1 MKLRNWILLFSL
13 LLTPAMAL
21 ASNWFQK
28 DQSEPPVDPYQLSA
42 EVTAADQIALH
53 WSIAEGTYLYRDKIR
68 VLLEPSEGITLGEIA
83 LPQPVI
89 KKNVLRPD
97 GTTGDA
103 AVYYQRLD
111 LTVPLL
117 RSTEGAA
124 EIQLRVHYQ
133 GCADEGIC
141 YPPANKRFT
150 LSLPPAGTVVAS
162 SGDRRP
168 EAAAAPPVSEQ
179 DRIAALLAEGNL
191 WLSVAAFFGFGI
203 LLALTPCVFPLVPI
217 LSGLIVGQGEDLS
230 PSRGFL
236 LSLVYVVAMA
246 FAYAIAGVAA
256 GMLGY
261 NLQAELQNPWLLS
274 AFALL
279 FMLLALSMF
288 GFYELQLPSSWQG
301 KLREW
306 SNRQQG
312 GTWIGVAIMGFLSA
326 LIVGPCV
333 APPMAGAFLYIAQT
347 GDGLLGGTAFFALG
361 LGMGSP
367 LLIIGASAGKLLPR
381 AGAWM
386 NRVQAVFGVFFLAV
400 AILLLERILPV
411 AVALLLWA
419 TLLIVSSIYMGALRR
434 LPPEATG
441 WTRFWKGI
449 GVVMLIYGALMLLG
463 AAAGG
468 KDTLQP
474 LRGVQLFAT
483 ASETSEPK
491 LFKPIK
497 TREDLQRELALAK
510 QQGKPLM
517 LDFYADWCTSC
528 VELERYTFSDPEVRA
543 ALQGFVLLQA
553 DVTPW
558 DEEDQKLLVKQFGLS
573 GPPAIIFYD
582 REGNEQ
588 RDLRLA
594 GFIDP
599 EAFIKHIRWLQ
610 Q

>member
-1 MKLRNWILLFSL
+1 MKLKNWILPLAVLLF
-13 LLTPAMAL
+13 PAVAQ
-21 ASNWFQK
+21 AFGWIEE
-28 DQSEPPVDPYQLSA
+28 DHDGPPTTPYQVSA

-53 WSIAEGTYLYRDKIR
+53 WTIAEGTYLYRDKVR
-68 VLLEPSEGITLGEIA
+68 VQLEQGEEIALGEIA
-83 LPQPVI
+83 LPKPVI
-89 KKNVLRPD
+89 KKSVLRPD
-97 GTTGDA
+97 GTTGDS
-103 AVYYQRLD
+103 AVYYNQLD
-111 LTVPLL
+111 LIVPLL
-117 RSTEGAA
+117 RQTEGAT

-141 YPPANKRFT
+141 YPPANRLFT
-150 LSLPPAGTVVAS
+150 LSLPPVGVAIAASGS
-162 SGDRRP
+162 SPP
-168 EAAAAPPVSEQ
+168 EAVNTPPQSEQ
-179 DRIAALLAEGNL
+179 DQIAALLAKGNL
-191 WLSVAAFFGFGI
+191 WLSMTAFFGFGI

-217 LSGLIVGQGEDLS
+217 LSGLIVGHGKELS

-236 LSLVYVVAMA
+236 LSLIYVVAMA
-246 FAYAIAGVAA
+246 FAYAIAGVIA
-256 GMLGY
+256 GLLGF

-279 FMLLALSMF
+279 FVLLALSMF

-301 KLREW
+301 KLREL
-306 SNRQQG
+306 SNHQKG
-312 GTWIGVAIMGFLSA
+312 GTWLGVAIMGFLSA

-347 GDGLLGGTAFFALG
+347 GDGLLGGSAFFALG
-361 LGMGSP
+361 IGMGSP

-411 AVALLLWA
+411 AVALLLWG
-419 TLLIVSSIYMGALRR
+419 TLLVVCSIYMGALRR

-441 WTRFWKGI
+441 WARFWKGI
-449 GVVMLIYGALMLLG
+449 GVVMLIYGTLMLLG

-483 ASETSEPK
+483 ANETPEHS
-491 LFKPIK
+491 LFKTIK
-497 TREDLQRELALAK
+497 TTDDLQRELMLAK
-510 QQGKPLM
+510 AQGKPVM

-528 VELERYTFSDPEVRA
+528 VELERYTFSDPAVQS

-558 DEEDQKLLVKQFGLS
+558 DEADQKLLVKQFGLS
-573 GPPAIIFYD
+573 GPPAIIFYN
-582 REGNEQ
+582 REGKEQ

-594 GFIDP
+594 GFIDA
-599 EAFIKHIRWLQ
+599 EAFIEHIKWLLP
-610 Q
+610 

>member
-1 MKLRNWILLFSL
+1 MKLRNRILLLAAL
-13 LLTPAMAL
+13 LFPAMAQ
-21 ASNWFQK
+21 AAGWF
-28 DQSEPPVDPYQLSA
+28 EEERNGPPVDPYQLSA
-42 EVTAADQIALH
+42 EVTSSDRITLH
-53 WSIAEGTYLYRDKIR
+53 WTIAEGTYLYREKIR
-68 VLLEPSEGITLGEIA
+68 VQLEQGEGVALGEIA
-83 LPQPVI
+83 LPKAVI

-97 GTTGDA
+97 GSTGDSA
-103 AVYYQRLD
+103 IYYQRLD

-117 RSTEGAA
+117 RQTEGAA
-124 EIQLRVHYQ
+124 EIQLRAHYQ

-141 YPPANKRFT
+141 YPPDNKLFT
-150 LSLPPAGTVVAS
+150 FSLPPVGVAIPTS
-162 SGDRRP
+162 SSRP
-168 EAAAAPPVSEQ
+168 ETAAPPASEQ
-179 DRIAALLAEGNL
+179 DRIAALLAEGDL
-191 WLSVAAFFGFGI
+191 WISVAAFFGFGI

-217 LSGLIVGQGEDLS
+217 LSGLIVGHGENLT
-230 PSRGFL
+230 PRRGFL
-236 LSLVYVVAMA
+236 LSLVYVTAMA
-246 FAYAIAGVAA
+246 SAYAIAGVIA
-256 GMLGY
+256 GLLGF

-301 KLREW
+301 KLREL
-306 SNRQQG
+306 SNHQKG
-312 GTWIGVAIMGFLSA
+312 GTWLGVAVMGFLSA

-333 APPMAGAFLYIAQT
+333 APPMAGALLYIAQT
-347 GDGLLGGTAFFALG
+347 GDWVLGGSAFFALG

-367 LLIIGASAGKLLPR
+367 LLVIGASAGKLLPR

-386 NRVQAVFGVFFLAV
+386 NRVQGVFGVLFLAV

-411 AVALLLWA
+411 AVALLLWGM
-419 TLLIVSSIYMGALRR
+419 LLIVSSIYLGALRR

-441 WTRFWKGI
+441 WARFWKGI

-483 ASETSEPK
+483 AAETSEPK
-491 LFKPIK
+491 LFKTIK
-497 TREDLQRELALAK
+497 TAADLQRELALAK
-510 QQGKPLM
+510 AQGKPLM

-543 ALQGFVLLQA
+543 ALRGFVLLQA

-558 DEEDQKLLVKQFGLS
+558 DEEDQQLLVKQFGLS

-582 REGNEQ
+582 REGREQ
-588 RDLRLA
+588 PNLRLA
-594 GFIDP
+594 GFIDA
-599 EAFIKHIRWLQ
+599 ETFIKHIRWLQ
-610 Q
+610 R

>member
-1 MKLRNWILLFSL
+1 MKLRNRILLFAL
-13 LLTPAMAL
+13 LLFPATVP
-21 ASNWFQK
+21 ASGWF
-28 DQSEPPVDPYQLSA
+28 EENIEGPPTDPYQVSA
-42 EVTAADQIALH
+42 EVTSSEQVSLH
-53 WSIAEGTYLYRDKIR
+53 WTIAEGTYLYREKVR
-68 VLLEPSEGITLGEIA
+68 VQLEQGEKVTLGEIA
-83 LPQPVI
+83 LPKPII

-97 GTTGDA
+97 GTTGDS
-103 AVYYQRLD
+103 AVYYHRLD

-117 RSTEGAA
+117 RQTEGAT
-124 EIQLRVHYQ
+124 EIQLRAHYQ

-141 YPPANKRFT
+141 YPPANKLFT
-150 LSLPPAGTVVAS
+150 LSLPPAGVAIAA
-162 SGDRRP
+162 SGSGRP
-168 EAAAAPPVSEQ
+168 EAANAPPQSEQ
-179 DRIAALLAEGNL
+179 DQIAALLAEGNL

-230 PSRGFL
+230 PGRGFL
-236 LSLVYVVAMA
+236 LSLIYVVAMA
-246 FAYAIAGVAA
+246 SAYAIAGVIA
-256 GMLGY
+256 GLLGY

-279 FMLLALSMF
+279 FVLLALSMF

-301 KLREW
+301 KLRDL
-306 SNRQQG
+306 SNRQKG

-347 GDGLLGGTAFFALG
+347 GDGLLGGSAFFALG

-381 AGAWM
+381 AGVWM

-411 AVALLLWA
+411 AVALLLWG
-419 TLLIVSSIYMGALRR
+419 TLLVVSSIYMGALRR

-441 WTRFWKGI
+441 WARFWKGI
-449 GVVMLIYGALMLLG
+449 GVVLLIYGALMLLG

-483 ASETSEPK
+483 AAETSEYK
-491 LFKPIK
+491 LFKTIK
-497 TREDLQRELALAK
+497 TTDDLQRELALAK
-510 QQGKPLM
+510 AQGKPLM

-528 VELERYTFSDPEVRA
+528 IELERYTFSDPEVRS

-582 REGNEQ
+582 REGREQ
-588 RDLRLA
+588 PNLRLA
-594 GFIDP
+594 GFIDA
-599 EAFIKHIRWLQ
+599 ESFIEHIQWLQ
-610 Q
+610 P